1 MSGELSFLPLRGG
14 SCPLP
19 YRDGTNPYL
28 ILGRDQIGYSAFP
41 NQPKSYQAKCI
52 ALDALPNPSKSG
64 KYSSLCEGGL
74 TTKGYPEGKTPSGLI
89 SPRGNV

>member
-1 MSGELSFLPLRGG
+1 LELAIVRVKTLVKLVNSILKGG
-14 SCPLP
+14 V
-19 YRDGTNPYL
+19 
-28 ILGRDQIGYSAFP
+28 SAHQLAIDAH
-41 NQPKSYQAKCI
+41 QPKSYQAKCI

-64 KYSSLCEGGL
+64 KFSSLCEGGL